1 MSDRAFQI
9 GIGLSLAL
17 HLAAAIMLSGPRQAT
32 PIVRPPAQAASVRVR
47 LASPPRAAAEAAKP
61 PAVAAPP
68 PPPPHPRERERPE
81 RVVQKLEPAQPETA
95 PPPEPRIEQRA
106 EPEVDAP
113 EPVDPAAQTRLAA
126 AQARESDEAPTE
138 IGVPSPALAA
148 DLPDA
153 RPSDADDP
161 SRLARYVD
169 EVRAR
174 IEARK
179 RYPAMARKRSVEGR
193 VVARVEIRADGR
205 VAAIEFDGGAPPLL
219 RRATD
224 EAIRSAAPY
233 PAPPAG
239 AMTIELPVDYALRD
253 AS

>member
-1 MSDRAFQI
+1 MSDRAFKI

-17 HLAAAIMLSGPRQAT
+17 HLAAAIVLSGPRWAT
-32 PIVRPPAQAASVRVR
+32 PIVRPPAPEASVRVR
-47 LASPPRAAAEAAKP
+47 LASPPRAEAAEAKP

-68 PPPPHPRERERPE
+68 PPRERERERPE
-81 RVVQKLEPAQPETA
+81 RVVEKIERAK
-95 PPPEPRIEQRA
+95 PEP
-106 EPEVDAP
+106 AP
-113 EPVDPAAQTRLAA
+113 EPVVEQKAAPEVDTPEPVDAAAQTLLAA
-126 AQARESDEAPTE
+126 AQASDSEEVPTDAGAP
-138 IGVPSPALAA
+138 GPAPAA
-148 DLPDA
+148 DLPNA
-153 RPSDADDP
+153 LPSEADDP
-161 SRLARYVD
+161 SRLARYVE

-205 VAAIEFDGGAPPLL
+205 VSAIEFDGGAPALL

-239 AMTIELPVDYALRD
+239 AMTIELPVDYSLRD